1 MANLVEVNFISVSG
15 DDKLQDKSIDEVN
28 HSLREYMIELS
39 LELTKITEQSELLQS
54 KINFI
59 ENKFNDIKIKKNK

>member
-15 DDKLQDKSIDEVN
+15 DDKLQDKIIDEVN

-39 LELTKITEQSELLQS
+39 LDLTKITEQSELLQS

-59 ENKFNDIKIKKNK
+59 ENKFNDIKIKKK